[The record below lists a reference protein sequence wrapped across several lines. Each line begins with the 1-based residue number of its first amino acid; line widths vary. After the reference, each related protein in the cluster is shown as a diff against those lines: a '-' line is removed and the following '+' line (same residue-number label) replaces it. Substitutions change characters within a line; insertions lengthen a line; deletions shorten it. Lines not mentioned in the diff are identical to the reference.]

1 MGFNA
6 YRCER
11 CGKYYDRKSSIK
23 FSTISNKA
31 SFAKSIMDD
40 LCEKDVLEICDNCIK
55 EFMIWFDISKDETT
69 LVSYTPTEVRNI
81 LIEEGQ
87 EYATKYGFKLGD
99 TIKFSPTEVE
109 KILKA
114 GSDKESE
121 E

>member
-11 CGKYYDRKSSIK
+11 CGKYYDRKSVIN
-23 FSTISNKA
+23 FSTITPKA
-31 SFAKSIMDD
+31 AFAKEIMND
-40 LCEKDVLEICDNCIK
+40 LCDKDLLEICNNCIK
-55 EFMIWFDISKDETT
+55 EFMIWFDISKDEEKNSHI
-69 LVSYTPTEVRNI
+69 SYTPTEVRNM
-81 LIEEGQ
+81 LINEGQ
-87 EYATKYGFKLGD
+87 EHGTKYGFKLGD

-114 GSDKESE
+114 ESE